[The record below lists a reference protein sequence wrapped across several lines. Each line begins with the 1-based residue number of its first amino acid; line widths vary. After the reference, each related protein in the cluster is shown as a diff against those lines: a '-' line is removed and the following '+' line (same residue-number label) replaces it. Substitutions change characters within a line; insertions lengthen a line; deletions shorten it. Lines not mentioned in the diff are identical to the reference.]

1 MIPTSAP
8 AGAHPLRIAVLVAA
22 LGSTAI
28 AIVSLPPALILAF
41 FSLTFALDGSR
52 SDLPM
57 VLGMTILG
65 TTIVAAGV
73 YLLFGYWRAWR
84 GRLEVPRR
92 IRFWLLSAG
101 YNGIGLLVVL
111 GSVASTTLHT
121 AQQGAIAALVLGW
134 LGFMTGLSVQC
145 ARLANEHDLEV

>member
-8 AGAHPLRIAVLVAA
+8 AEAHPLRIAVLVAA
-22 LGSTAI
+22 LGSTGI
-28 AIVSLPPALILAF
+28 SIVSIPPALLLAF
-41 FSLTFALDGSR
+41 VSISFASDGSG

-57 VLGMTILG
+57 ALGMTVLG
-65 TTIVAAGV
+65 TAIIAAGF

-92 IRFWLLSAG
+92 IRFWMLSAA
-101 YNGIGLLVVL
+101 YNGIGLLVIL
-111 GSVASTTLHT
+111 GSVASTTLYS
-121 AQQGAIAALVLGW
+121 AEQWAIAAVALGW

-145 ARLANEHDLEV
+145 ARIANEGDLAI

>member
-22 LGSTAI
+22 LVSTAI

-57 VLGMTILG
+57 VLGMTMLG
-65 TTIVAAGV
+65 TTVVAAGV
-73 YLLFGYWRAWR
+73 YLLFGYWRAW
-84 GRLEVPRR
+84 
-92 IRFWLLSAG
+92 
-101 YNGIGLLVVL
+101 
-111 GSVASTTLHT
+111 
-121 AQQGAIAALVLGW
+121 
-134 LGFMTGLSVQC
+134 
-145 ARLANEHDLEV
+145 